1 MKMIRYALIASMV
14 INGIL
19 LASVIGIMPFLLYL
33 SLIIHGTSFWYLRV
47 LLKELNDYNRDVIE
61 IATTCQQLQSHIA
74 SVHEMEMFYGEP
86 VLQELIDH
94 TRQVNDDIDF
104 YAKKYML
111 DEELDDEEE
120 PDIDNTEEED
130 IEEEEKE

>member
-1 MKMIRYALIASMV
+1 MIEYVLAASMI

-19 LASVIGIMPFLLYL
+19 LAVVVGLMPFLLYV
-33 SLIIHGTSFWYLRV
+33 SLIVHCVSFWYLKV
-47 LLKELNDYNRDVIE
+47 LLTELSDYNRDVIE
-61 IATTCQQLQSHIA
+61 IATTCQQLQGHIE

-111 DEELDDEEE
+111 DDEEGE
-120 PDIDNTEEED
+120 PDIDNTEEE
-130 IEEEEKE
+130 EKEKE